1 MNKLNSLNKVDKLS
15 NEKTLKQLELNS
27 KFSIYPDF
35 KKILIN
41 YNAAKPLY
49 TYYKKN
55 KLNFNLAYLLGF
67 SNKEFEN
74 FKSVYTIYLKRMPE
88 NMLPIGIIDG
98 GDLLCMDNKT
108 GEVYYWFHEEDDWGF
123 EGNKKYPTKVGDSL
137 KKFLDFLIPSEKP
150 TKEELERVE
159 KEGKTI
165 HTSDDFDDLFSN
177 YIIKKR

>member
-74 FKSVYTIYLKRMPE
+74 FKSIYTIYLKRMPE

-98 GDLLCMDNKT
+98 DDLLCMDNKT

-137 KKFLDFLIPSEKP
+137 KNF
-150 TKEELERVE
+150 
-159 KEGKTI
+159 
-165 HTSDDFDDLFSN
+165 
-177 YIIKKR
+177 

>member
-1 MNKLNSLNKVDKLS
+1 MQQNLS
-15 NEKTLKQLELNS
+15 IHITR
-27 KFSIYPDF
+27 
-35 KKILIN
+35 KK
-41 YNAAKPLY
+41 
-49 TYYKKN
+49 

-123 EGNKKYPTKVGDSL
+123 EGNKK
-137 KKFLDFLIPSEKP
+137 
-150 TKEELERVE
+150 
-159 KEGKTI
+159 
-165 HTSDDFDDLFSN
+165 
-177 YIIKKR
+177 